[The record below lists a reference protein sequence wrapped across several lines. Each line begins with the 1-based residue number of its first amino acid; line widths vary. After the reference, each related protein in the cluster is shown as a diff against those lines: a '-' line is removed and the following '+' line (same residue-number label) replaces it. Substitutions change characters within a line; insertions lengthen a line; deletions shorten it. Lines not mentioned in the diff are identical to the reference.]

1 MIIYVDSSSLVK
13 AYTTELE
20 TQTIRQLLAPPNFI
34 VSALVAYPEVRAALA
49 RASRSGRFPA
59 GEYVM
64 AKRTFE
70 ADWQSLQRLDVDDP
84 LVRLAGDLAEQ
95 HGLRGFDAIHLASA
109 LTLQR
114 ELGEPVFF
122 SAFDDRL
129 VDAAVASGLSRP

>member
-1 MIIYVDSSSLVK
+1 MIVYADTSSIVKIYVTESQTAEVRRLLGSVDGFASS
-13 AYTTELE
+13 
-20 TQTIRQLLAPPNFI
+20 I
-34 VSALVAYPEVRAALA
+34 VAYPEVRAALA
-49 RASRSGRFPA
+49 SAIQQARHSSAEHMRAVRDFERDWA
-59 GEYVM
+59 L
-64 AKRTFE
+64 AKKI
-70 ADWQSLQRLDVDDP
+70 DLDEP
-84 LVRLAGDLAEQ
+84 LARAAGDLAEQ